1 MHFVIVPTGSHS
13 VASDWSVLVVISV
26 RVPHW
31 WIETQLRIEVIVSW
45 FLKVR
50 LCVRL
55 MTSDW

>member
-1 MHFVIVPTGSHS
+1 MHFVIVPTGLHF

-31 WIETQLRIEVIVSW
+31 WPETQLRIEVIASW

-50 LCVRL
+50 LCVCL